1 MNSPETPGALGPAMD
16 PGLRELYGTTD
27 KDLSHAAAARRAAG
41 AMAAKLPAS
50 RGPPGAWPRGC
61 AGESEP
67 AATGSG
73 EARTVLTRRELDVLT
88 LVARPEEHLIYV
100 PEESHE
106 YHTAT

>member
-1 MNSPETPGALGPAMD
+1 MNSPGTPGTLGPAMD
-16 PGLRELYGTTD
+16 PGLRELYGTTC

-41 AMAAKLPAS
+41 AIGGQAP
-50 RGPPGAWPRGC
+50 GVPGAAGGPRGC

-67 AATGSG
+67 AAAGSG
-73 EARTVLTRRELDVLT
+73 EVRTVLTRRELDVLT